1 MSAAL
6 WLMILP
12 LSAAPFVYL
21 FRRRRI
27 GAIIAIIVTFILA
40 WLALRLPTGVVLNFL
55 GRTIELN
62 YLSQSTLA
70 ILFLAT
76 TILFLIPAL
85 LSFAQPEKRRAMASG
100 KNIGQDVRIFYPSAL
115 VVMGLFVAASLSRHL
130 GITAIFVELAAILS
144 VFVIQT
150 ERIESTRAALRFLI
164 LISLATPLLL
174 LAAQQIDFYQLRG
187 GLVSPQYLEQT
198 ALFAG
203 LGFAVWLAVFP
214 FHGWLISTATESSPP
229 MAAFILITFPV
240 VAFSTL
246 INLLVD
252 LPWLVGSEYL
262 VEAIV
267 IAGVFTAFIGG
278 ILASIQR
285 GFGELLGHTALYD
298 LGCILAMLGLG
309 GQAVIT
315 TILVSLFVRTLALI
329 LIATSLSTLHLTIA
343 SDGFA
348 QVKGIA
354 RQMPVATLG
363 LLTGGLTLAGAP
375 FTAGFAAH
383 WELLRFVTEVD
394 GRWTVLIVLGG
405 LGVALGYLRG
415 LRAMLTPDQAL
426 ERRLGW
432 SRPGNGIRF
441 GEPVLLILMISLLAL
456 ASLTLGLFPALL
468 IDQVQPVA
476 TGILFP
482 IR

>member
-1 MSAAL
+1 MAPAL
-6 WLMILP
+6 WLVILP

-21 FRRRRI
+21 FRWRRA
-27 GAIIAIIVTFILA
+27 GAMIAVAATFSLA

-62 YLSQSTLA
+62 RLSQLTLSV
-70 ILFLAT
+70 LFLAT
-76 TILFLIPAL
+76 AVLFLIPAL
-85 LSFAQPEKRRAMASG
+85 LSLAQPEKRRTIGYG

-115 VVMGLFVAASLSRHL
+115 VALGLFVAASLSRHL

-150 ERIESTRAALRFLI
+150 ERLESTRAALRFLI

-203 LGFAVWLAVFP
+203 VGFAVWLAVFP
-214 FHGWLISTATESSPP
+214 FHGWLTSTATESSPP
-229 MAAFILITFPV
+229 MAAFVLITFPM

-252 LPWLVGSEYL
+252 LPWLVNSDYL

-278 ILASIQR
+278 LLASVQR

-298 LGCILAMLGLG
+298 LGCILALLGLG
-309 GQAVIT
+309 GQGAVLT
-315 TILVSLFVRTLALI
+315 VLAALFVRTLALV
-329 LIATSLSTLHLTIA
+329 LIATSLSTLHLGVPG
-343 SDGFA
+343 DGFA
-348 QVKGIA
+348 QLRGIA
-354 RQMPVATLG
+354 RQMPVATSG
-363 LLTGGLTLAGAP
+363 LLIGGLTLAGVP
-375 FTAGFAAH
+375 FTAGFALH
-383 WELLRFVTEVD
+383 WQLLRLITELD
-394 GRWTVLIVLGG
+394 GRWAILILLGG
-405 LGVALGYLRG
+405 LGVAIGYLRG
-415 LRAMLTPDQAL
+415 LRAMLASNPDL
-426 ERRLGW
+426 ERRSGW
-432 SRPGNGIRF
+432 GRGSSLHF
-441 GEPVLLILMISLLAL
+441 GEPFLLLIIIGLLGL
-456 ASLTLGLFPALL
+456 ISLTLGLFPGLL
-468 IDQVQPVA
+468 IDQIQPIS